1 MKFLKSIYY
10 EKYTKKSYAISNVDL
25 IIDRIFANNSTLTGS
40 IGVFGIVP
48 NTKKFLNEKLGIY
61 IETVKT
67 HKHSDLGIGYR
78 RLSDEEVSVI
88 QNSVEDIYKTF
99 IRCSSQ

>member
-1 MKFLKSIYY
+1 MGDYAASGGYY
-10 EKYTKKSYAISNVDL
+10 IACNA
-25 IIDRIFANNSTLTGS
+25 DRIFANNSTLTGS

-67 HKHSDLGIGYR
+67 HKHSDIGNGYR
-78 RLSDEEVSVI
+78 RLSAEEENVI
-88 QNSVEDIYKTF
+88 QNLMEHLYKNHHWVLLKY
-99 IRCSSQ
+99 SK